1 VGVQILIRTLLRPNG
16 QSEKVQGGARV
27 STLNYFSV
35 ATSTTVAKLSKYPA
49 GYITDLLRH
58 SVNESA
64 VRNVCVESRDGV
76 GERPTG
82 WRRHQELEVR
92 RLDLFVDGDVE
103 RHESLPPLDGTAT
116 NVDIPVPGT

>member
-1 VGVQILIRTLLRPNG
+1 VRGR
-16 QSEKVQGGARV
+16 ARV
-27 STLNYFSV
+27 SYLHQFSF
-35 ATSTTVAKLSKYPA
+35 ATSTIFAKLSKYPA
-49 GYITDLLRH
+49 RYITDLLRH
-58 SVNESA
+58 SMNESA

-103 RHESLPPLDGTAT
+103 RHESLPPLDGTAA